1 MVDTVVLRTLNN
13 HVGNFLRRVVEG
25 LSNEQIHY
33 SAPAI
38 DERPITELAV
48 HAYCGTLRFAN
59 AVAGKGRSE
68 MPPVPATT
76 ADLLTLL
83 VSTHEQLD
91 AILADL
97 PDGAL
102 EKMYKMPWGQEL
114 SGANAFAGAL
124 AHGLVHAGHIQGIRA
139 IGGFPTPPEN

>member
-1 MVDTVVLRTLNN
+1 MADIVILRTLNN

-25 LSNEQIHY
+25 LSDEQIHY

-38 DERPITELAV
+38 DERPITNLAV
-48 HAYCGTLRFAN
+48 HAYSGTLRLAN
-59 AVAGKGRSE
+59 FVAGKGRSE
-68 MPPVPATT
+68 MPTVPATT
-76 ADLLTLL
+76 ADLLALL
-83 VSTHEQLD
+83 ASTHDQLD

-114 SGANAFAGAL
+114 SGSDAFAGAL

-139 IGGFPTPPEN
+139 IGGFPTPPE